1 MGSIIFLSMMTI
13 KVSALEI
20 NETYLTEAE
29 ELSLRNTLNEDWI
42 SKEVQDV
49 LIKKKI
55 NGELWDVEKSE
66 NLNKIQKDFFE
77 FSFDKIEEKYIH
89 LNMLHI

>member
-66 NLNKIQKDFFE
+66 NLNKIQKDFF
-77 FSFDKIEEKYIH
+77 
-89 LNMLHI
+89 